1 MMSSIFHLLSPRR
14 MFLVAALGCL
24 TACGSSGTSGPLA
37 KGSNS
42 PTAPS
47 RSHSLAIVAYN
58 YTDRYM
64 DSFEV
69 NGQGGGNLD
78 ISKEFSGGGKTACC
92 VRWTDGS
99 TLPKKVTVKW
109 VASYCVRHDV
119 TSDGEKFRRRESLWK
134 IADVF
139 FNGPVPSNPQNFEVH
154 FYRDGHIELAMSED
168 YSPPR
173 LKLPS
178 PPNGYVR
185 PGVVVNDPPCPKGYD
200 SLAAYNN
207 PERVD
212 ATTKDQP

>member
-1 MMSSIFHLLSPRR
+1 MMISLFGLFSPRR
-14 MFLVAALGCL
+14 TFLFAAVWCL
-24 TACGSSGTSGPLA
+24 AACGSGGTSAQAALRGNA
-37 KGSNS
+37 
-42 PTAPS
+42 PTAPA

-99 TLPKKVTVKW
+99 ALPKKVTVKW
-109 VASYCVRHDV
+109 VASYCIRHDK
-119 TSDGEKFRRRESLWK
+119 TSDGEEFRRRESLWK
-134 IADVF
+134 IADLQ
-139 FNGPVPSNPQNFEVH
+139 FNGPVPANPQNFEVH
-154 FYRDGHIELAMSED
+154 FYRDGHIELAMSESD
-168 YSPPR
+168 SLPR
-173 LKLPS
+173 LQLPS

-185 PGVVVNDPPCPKGYD
+185 PGVVVNDPPCPEGYD

-212 ATTKDQP
+212 ATAKGQQ